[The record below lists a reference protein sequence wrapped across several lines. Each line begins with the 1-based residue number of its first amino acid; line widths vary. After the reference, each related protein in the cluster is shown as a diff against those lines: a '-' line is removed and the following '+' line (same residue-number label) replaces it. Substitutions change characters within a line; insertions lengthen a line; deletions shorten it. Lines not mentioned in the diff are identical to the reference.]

1 MNKNKEAIK
10 KLPLTSDIVFKRV
23 FSREGN
29 EDILKALL
37 EAILDKPIQQVIV
50 KNPEL
55 PRNLY
60 DSKAGV
66 LDVKVEIDKN
76 IICDIEMQVQDLKNI
91 DKRSTYYM
99 AVLESEE
106 LKKGEEY
113 KEAKSTIVINLLNFE
128 FYKRNSYHNIAHM
141 KFEETKE
148 NEYVDMGYIEEE
160 EIATSDLEMH
170 FIEIPKFE
178 KKNPE
183 AKTKLEQW
191 LWLLAGR
198 EEKLEMAKRENK
210 EIKKAMDI
218 IDEMSMDEKE
228 WELYM
233 SRHRAI
239 LDFNSGM
246 SEAKRQGIEDGLKEG
261 IKQGIEQGIKQGIE
275 QGTKSRN
282 IEIAKNMLKKGIDID
297 TIVEITELTKEEIKK
312 L

>member
-1 MNKNKEAIK
+1 MNKNKETIK
-10 KLPLTSDIVFKRV
+10 KLPLTSDIVFKRA
-23 FSREGN
+23 FSREGS

-37 EAILDKPIQQVIV
+37 EAILDKPIQEVVV

-66 LDVKVEIDKN
+66 LDVKVGIDKN

-99 AVLESEE
+99 ATLESDEI
-106 LKKGEEY
+106 KKGEDYREI
-113 KEAKSTIVINLLNFE
+113 KNVIVINLLNFE

-141 KFEETKE
+141 KFEKTKE
-148 NEYVDMGYIEEE
+148 NEYVDMGYTEEE

-198 EEKLEMAKRENK
+198 EDKLEMAKKENK

-218 IDEMSMDEKE
+218 INEMSMDEKE
-228 WELYM
+228 RELYM

-239 LDFNSGM
+239 LDYNTGM
-246 SEAKRQGIEDGLKEG
+246 RDAREEGLAEG
-261 IKQGIEQGIKQGIE
+261 ARLK
-275 QGTKSRN
+275 N
-282 IEIAKNMLKKGIDID
+282 IENARKMLKKGIDID
-297 TIVEITELTKEEIKK
+297 TIIEITGLTKEEIEK
-312 L
+312 LV